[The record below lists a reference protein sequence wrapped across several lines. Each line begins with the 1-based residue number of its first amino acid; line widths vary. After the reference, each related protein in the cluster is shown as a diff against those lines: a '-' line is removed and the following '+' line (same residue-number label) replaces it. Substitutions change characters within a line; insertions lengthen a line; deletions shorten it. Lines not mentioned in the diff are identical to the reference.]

1 MDVRTV
7 GHEELRALKRR
18 EAEERART
26 SMAAESGAWIW
37 AAEVPPNARWISLS
51 SSLDE
56 RWLCELELA
65 GD

>member
-1 MDVRTV
+1 MEARTV

-18 EAEERART
+18 EAEERARA
-26 SMAAESGAWIW
+26 SVAAEPGAWIW
-37 AAEVPPNARWISLS
+37 AGEVPPNARWIPLS